1 MADTEVEEMV
11 TEITFEPMVVT
22 ASPPGPAA
30 AGPADDVAQLRE
42 ILRPLILD
50 LIAEEYETVRR
61 MMGSG

>member
-1 MADTEVEEMV
+1 
-11 TEITFEPMVVT
+11 
-22 ASPPGPAA
+22 
-30 AGPADDVAQLRE
+30 VAQLRE